1 MLVGGVFID
10 LQKAF
15 HTVDHE
21 ILLCKLNHYGK
32 ASEWFNSYLTNR
44 KLYVSINGF
53 KSDEKVINFGFRT
66 WAS

>member
-15 HTVDHE
+15 HTVDHK

-32 ASEWFNSYLTNR
+32 ANEWFNSYLTNR
-44 KLYVSINGF
+44 IS
-53 KSDEKVINFGFRT
+53 ERVISKQTITCN
-66 WAS
+66 WNASKN